1 MTRITLSSSAPR
13 HLVGRDSVIDLLK
26 KDGIGAAQ
34 R

>member
-1 MTRITLSSSAPR
+1 VIVGTG